1 MVGILNAHLLPPDSL
16 ELAMI
21 RSFVLRFAV
30 TLCGCFALASS
41 ALAGELNPDFSQEI
55 DRQLAA
61 SPADTE
67 FAIWI
72 GRPDGETL
80 FERNAEQMMPTASAI
95 KVAILLEFFA
105 KYEDQLDS
113 PPAGVKPLFES
124 DHPAFSHFNQAQR
137 EEIEKYLAKATVA
150 EIGYRMVHTA
160 GAPNRVYN
168 GATNIATALLGG
180 PAKTTQ
186 AIHARDPAFQ
196 GIVVNRY
203 QLADRKANGDNVAS
217 AKSLAAVLAKL
228 ATGKVAGLQDDTVQR
243 IHKILSI
250 DGAAPGVT
258 SFGKSGSLSTT
269 PVTRVLSGWDDDG
282 QATLVY
288 AIMGSAPA
296 DGGEGSAKFA
306 QLRGNVAALRDAIA
320 KPRPIDADVL
330 LRGGLVFVG
339 DDSEP
344 KVGNV
349 AIKDDKVIAVG
360 DFPLGEIVW
369 TIDCEGLAI
378 SPGFIDLHNHSDNP
392 IQRPATR
399 SAANYLTQGCTTLV
413 TGNCGSGP
421 VIAGAYYDKIDE
433 QGAGVNIAH
442 LLPQGSLR
450 SRVVGETDRPATEDE
465 MKQMKDLTDRAMTE
479 GVWGMSTG
487 LIYTPGS
494 FADTDELVEI
504 ASVVSKRGGIYA
516 SHMRN
521 EGTELLEAI
530 EEILAIQSR
539 ANIPVHISHFK
550 SSGQDSWGLVRIAI
564 ENIKAAQKKGAIVT
578 ADQYPYTASSTSL
591 GATVIPS
598 WARSGSRADM
608 LTRIQSDTEAGA
620 RAREAMQHKLKITD
634 NGHRIQIAHFSRN
647 PSWAGRRLDEIAAE
661 KGISTFDL
669 VIEIEEAGG
678 AQIVNHSINEDD
690 VRYVMTFPWVAT
702 ASDGG
707 AKIPGASV
715 PHPRSYG
722 TFSRKIGLYSV
733 REKIIS
739 LNHAVRSSTGL
750 PADILGMTDRGYLR
764 PGQVADIAV
773 WDPKTFLDTATFIK
787 PHQYSEGIKY
797 VFVNGEVALSEGH
810 LTGALPGKAL
820 RKVPKPAE

>member
-1 MVGILNAHLLPPDSL
+1 
-16 ELAMI
+16 MI
-21 RSFVLRFAV
+21 RSLVLRLALTF
-30 TLCGCFALASS
+30 CGCFSLALPS
-41 ALAGELNPDFSQEI
+41 LAADLNPDFPQEVQ
-55 DRQLAA
+55 RQLAV
-61 SPADTE
+61 SPAGTE
-67 FAIWI
+67 YAIWI

-80 FERNAEQMMPTASAI
+80 FDRNADQTMPTASSI

-105 KYEDQLDS
+105 KYENQLDS
-113 PPAGVKPLFES
+113 PPEGVKQLIQP
-124 DHPAFSHFNQAQR
+124 DHPSFSYFSQKQR
-137 EEIEKYLAKATVA
+137 DQVAEHLAKATVA
-150 EIGYRMVHTA
+150 EIGYRMIHTE

-180 PAKTTQ
+180 PEKTTQ
-186 AIHARDPAFQ
+186 LIHARDPEFK

-203 QLADRKANGDNVAS
+203 QLADRNAQGDNLATPT
-217 AKSLAAVLAKL
+217 SLSAVLAKL
-228 ATGKVAGLQDDTVQR
+228 ATGKVAGLKDETVQR
-243 IHKILSI
+243 IREILHLENE
-250 DGAAPGVT
+250 ATGVT
-258 SFGKSGSLSTT
+258 SYGKSGSLSST
-269 PVTRVLSGWDDDG
+269 PVTRVLSGWDEDSG
-282 QATLVY
+282 ETLVY

-296 DGGEGSAKFA
+296 KSSAGSATFA
-306 QLRGNVAALRDAIA
+306 KLRENVAALRDAIA
-320 KPRPIDADVL
+320 QPRPVDADVL
-330 LRGGLVFVG
+330 LRNGLVFIG
-339 DDSEP
+339 DESEP
-344 KVGNV
+344 KLGNV
-349 AIKDDKVIAVG
+349 AIKDDKIVAVG

-369 TIDCEGLAI
+369 EIDCEGLAI
-378 SPGFIDLHNHSDNP
+378 SPGFIDLHNHSDYP

-399 SAANYLTQGCTTLV
+399 SAVNYLTQGCTTLV

-433 QGAGVNIAH
+433 RGAGVNIAH

-450 SRVVGETDRPATEDE
+450 SRVMGDINRPATDDE
-465 MKQMKDLTDRAMTE
+465 MKQMRELADKAMTE

-494 FADTDELVEI
+494 FADTDELVDL
-504 ASVVSKRGGIYA
+504 ARVVSQRGGIYA

-521 EGTELLEAI
+521 EGTDLLEAI
-530 EEILAIQSR
+530 QEILEIQRR
-539 ANIPVHISHFK
+539 ADIPVHISHFK

-564 ENIKAAQKKGAIVT
+564 ENIKAAQKKGASVT

-608 LTRIQSDTEAGA
+608 LKRIQSDTDEGA
-620 RAREAMQHKLKITD
+620 RAREAMQYKLKITD
-634 NGHRIQIAHFSRN
+634 NGHRIQIANFSQN
-647 PSWAGRRLDEIAAE
+647 PAWAGRRLDEIAQE

-669 VIEIEEAGG
+669 VIEIETAGG

-722 TFSRKIGLYSV
+722 TFSRKIGLYSI
-733 REKIIS
+733 RENIVP

-750 PADILGMTDRGYLR
+750 PAEILGLTDRGFLR
-764 PGQVADIAV
+764 PGQAADIAV
-773 WDPKTFLDTATFIK
+773 WDPETFIDTATFIK
-787 PHQYSEGIKY
+787 PHQYSEGVRY
-797 VFVNGEVALSEGH
+797 VFVNGEVAISEGH
-810 LTGALPGKAL
+810 LTGALAGKSL
-820 RKVPKPAE
+820 RKTPKSIEKSE